1 MPNVPQTDPAYLQS
15 LFGLEGKIALVTG
28 ATGGIGQELALG
40 LARAG
45 AQVVVSGRRQA
56 QLAEIRDWITAAGGG
71 VAVVPADVSS
81 LEESRRMV
89 EQAAEAF
96 GGLDILVNC
105 AGMNRREPI
114 LEVEPETYEQIMAVN
129 LRGPY
134 FASQAA
140 APLLIERGGGSII
153 QIGSITVA
161 IGVELVSVYGATK
174 AALAQLTKT
183 MAVEWAAHNIRV
195 NCLCPGFL
203 MTPLTAEGLWGDERK
218 CRWLLDRIPLRRPG
232 RPEEMVAMAIF
243 LASDASSYMTGQSV
257 FLDGGMLA
265 GSPW

>member
-1 MPNVPQTDPAYLQS
+1 MSKVPQNEPDYLQS
-15 LFGLEGKIALVTG
+15 LFGLERKIALVTG

-45 AQVVVSGRRQA
+45 ARVVVSGRREE
-56 QLAEIRDWITAAGGG
+56 QLAEIRERIATAGGAA
-71 VAVVPADVSS
+71 AVVAADVSS
-81 LEESRRMV
+81 LEESRSMV
-89 EQAAEAF
+89 EQAAAAF

-105 AGMNRREPI
+105 AGMNRRQPI

-140 APLLIERGGGSII
+140 APLLIERGGGSIVN
-153 QIGSITVA
+153 IGSITVA
-161 IGVELVSVYGATK
+161 IGLELVSVYGASK
-174 AALAQLTKT
+174 AALAQLTRT

-195 NCLCPGFL
+195 NCLCPGFI

-218 CRWLLDRIPLRRPG
+218 SRWLLDRIPLRRPG
-232 RPEEMVAMAIF
+232 RPEEMVGMAVF

-257 FLDGGMLA
+257 FLDGGLLA

>member
-1 MPNVPQTDPAYLQS
+1 MEHAPQVDSTYLSS
-15 LFGLEGKIALVTG
+15 LFGLEGKVALVTG
-28 ATGGIGQELALG
+28 AAGGIGQELALG

-45 AQVVVSGRRQA
+45 ARVVVNGRREE
-56 QLAEIRDWITAAGGG
+56 QLVAIRERISAAGGAA
-71 VAVVPADVSS
+71 AVVAADVSS
-81 LEESRRMV
+81 LEASRRMV
-89 EQAAEAF
+89 EQAAEVF

-105 AGMNRREPI
+105 AGMNRRQPI
-114 LEVEPETYEQIMAVN
+114 LAVEPETYEQIMAVN

-140 APLLIERGGGSII
+140 APLLMERGGGSII

-161 IGVELVSVYGATK
+161 IGLELVSVYGATK

-183 MAVEWAAHNIRV
+183 MAVEWAAQKIRV

-218 CRWLLDRIPLRRPG
+218 HRWLLDRIPLRRPG
-232 RPEEMVAMAIF
+232 LPEEMVGMAIF

-257 FLDGGMLA
+257 FLDGGLLA